1 MTFHSKMDTFFL
13 SIISFAIFTT
23 GAVTILPLIFDDEA
37 TTTDAYIL
45 LTIFF
50 LSSGFLLWCS
60 FSITY
65 TFYEDYLF
73 VKGGPFRS
81 KIPYSHITKIS
92 KTDNILIGYRILSS
106 KDCYEIFYT
115 SGALGSVKIS
125 PKDPER
131 FVSELKKRCS
141 FGSNND
147 DE

>member
-1 MTFHSKMDTFFL
+1 MTFHSKIDKFFL
-13 SIISFAIFTT
+13 FIIFFAIFTI
-23 GAVTILPLIFDDEA
+23 GASTLLPLLFDDEA
-37 TTTDAYIL
+37 TTTDLYIL
-45 LTIFF
+45 LSIFF
-50 LSSGFLLWCS
+50 ISSGFLLWSS

-65 TFYEDYLF
+65 TFYEDQLF

-81 KIPYSHITKIS
+81 KIPYGHITKIS

-131 FVSELKKRCS
+131 FISELQKRCPALK
-141 FGSNND
+141 
-147 DE
+147 

>member
-1 MTFHSKMDTFFL
+1 MIFHSKIDKFFL
-13 SIISFAIFTT
+13 FIIFFAIFTI
-23 GAVTILPLIFDDEA
+23 GASTLLPLLFDNEA
-37 TTTDAYIL
+37 TTTDVYIL
-45 LTIFF
+45 LSIFF
-50 LSSGFLLWCS
+50 VSSGFLLWSS

-65 TFYEDYLF
+65 TFYEDHLF

-81 KIPYSHITKIS
+81 KIPYGHITKIS
-92 KTDNILIGYRILSS
+92 KTDNILVGYRILSS

>member
-1 MTFHSKMDTFFL
+1 MTFHSKIDKFFL
-13 SIISFAIFTT
+13 FIIFFAIFTI
-23 GAVTILPLIFDDEA
+23 GAPTLLPLFFDDEA
-37 TTTDAYIL
+37 TTTDLYIL
-45 LTIFF
+45 LSIFF
-50 LSSGFLLWCS
+50 VSSGFLLWSS

-65 TFYEDYLF
+65 TFYENHLF

-125 PKDPER
+125 PKDPEK
-131 FVSELKKRCS
+131 FISELQKKCPALK
-141 FGSNND
+141 
-147 DE
+147 